1 MRQNF
6 ERGVIKFLI
15 SWINPLCTSSA
26 KKFLFT
32 WVSFDM
38 AKGTILKELSNCD
51 PPKHG
56 LYATFLVGEATKR
69 DKEYHYDNLGES
81 IVCLDQDIAC
91 LPSSSMLTSKLR
103 IF

>member
-1 MRQNF
+1 
-6 ERGVIKFLI
+6 
-15 SWINPLCTSSA
+15 
-26 KKFLFT
+26 
-32 WVSFDM
+32 M

-56 LYATFLVGEATKR
+56 LYATFLVGEASKR

-103 IF
+103 IFQFDPFLDTREVNLKQKVQHVYATPLR